1 MIKIELNKELDCEV
15 YKDFH
20 NLSVAG
26 ADFGRKIIEDHP
38 NLNLENY
45 KKYIDDFYLANQAEL
60 AKKQEQINQLLA
72 EKQDQF
78 FSALKDLFNTDFSS
92 DIYQGYLSIFNC
104 NPRYPETKTFQI
116 YYKKDLP
123 HMLEVAFHESLHFAF
138 FDYLDKNFPGQVKD
152 SDRNSGALWELSETF
167 NVIVLNL
174 PQFQAILKQ
183 PEQLFYPGLKEK
195 LEKAQAIWLKN
206 EGDLE
211 KFVKESLTLWT
222 I

>member
-1 MIKIELNKELDCEV
+1 MIKISLNKELDYEV
-15 YKDFH
+15 YNDFH

-26 ADFGRKIIEDHP
+26 ADFGEKIKTDHP

-45 KKYIDDFYLANQAEL
+45 KKYIDDFYLANQSEL
-60 AKKQEQINQLLA
+60 EKKQEQINQLLN
-72 EKQDQF
+72 EKQSQF
-78 FSALKDLFNTDFSS
+78 FSALKDLFNTDFSD

-138 FDYLDKNFPGQVKD
+138 FTFCDQLEECKSLDKNRGP
-152 SDRNSGALWELSETF
+152 LWELSEIF

-183 PEQLFYPGLKEK
+183 PEQLFYPDLKEK
-195 LEKAQAIWLKN
+195 LEKVRVIWLKN
-206 EGDLE
+206 EGDLK
-211 KFVKESLTLWT
+211 KFIKESLTLW
-222 I
+222 II